1 MNLINEIQLEKIFR
15 SFSFSAIDMFLM
27 HNKVH
32 TNNVTQ
38 YEIGCKPFI

>member
-27 HNKVH
+27 HKVH
-32 TNNVTQ
+32 TNNVT
-38 YEIGCKPFI
+38 

>member
-1 MNLINEIQLEKIFR
+1 MNLINEIQLEKI
-15 SFSFSAIDMFLM
+15 FSAIDMFLM

-38 YEIGCKPFI
+38 YKIGCKPFI